1 MNGTEEY
8 KFGQAAF
15 LSRHPAVVNW
25 TRTHNF
31 FLCTLEIA
39 QVVVLDWYGG
49 PHFVP
54 VDEYYKSSNEDA
66 VLSTPL
72 KDVETNDVTKFEDRV
87 EDVHQKQHG
96 RHHLKI
102 KINSKRDEI
111 DIEM

>member
-8 KFGQAAF
+8 KFGQEAF

-25 TRTHNF
+25 TRTHSF

-54 VDEYYKSSNEDA
+54 VNEYYNKSITEAPVRSKLWNDA
-66 VLSTPL
+66 
-72 KDVETNDVTKFEDRV
+72 ETNDVTKFED
-87 EDVHQKQHG
+87 VHQRHHG

-102 KINSKRDEI
+102 KINNKRDEI